1 LPRFDKYALQTL
13 GFGLTLI
20 GLVLFFISLLT
31 GGPESCPATGCVPG
45 VFFWYDVVRN
55 AAFFS
60 SITFI
65 VLGILLIILARRM
78 EPAMETNTVADHA
91 PQTSKMDR
99 RPPVVPQADCKA

>member
-20 GLVLFFISLLT
+20 GLILLFISLLT
-31 GGPESCPATGCVPG
+31 GGPESCPATGCVLG

-60 SITFI
+60 SVAFI
-65 VLGILLIILARRM
+65 VLGILLIIVARLM
-78 EPAMETNTVADHA
+78 KPTMETNTVADHGA
-91 PQTSKMDR
+91 PNE
-99 RPPVVPQADCKA
+99 